1 MTEKAWVDVSMDA
14 RGVATV
20 TIDNAAK
27 LNAFS
32 RPVAAALIAAMQG
45 LSRDER
51 LRVVILR
58 GAGDRA
64 FIGGADVRDLAGLDA
79 SNAAEFIT
87 GVHLA
92 CDSLR
97 RCPVPV
103 IARIQGYVLGAGLE
117 VAAACDIRVA
127 GDDAVFGMPEV
138 KLGVPSVVEAALL
151 PQLIGWGR
159 TRQML
164 LTGENISAAKAEA
177 WGLVEELVPAGEL
190 DAAVERLAASIVEA
204 GPHAV
209 RLQKELI
216 SGWEERTPSEGVRL
230 GIEIFAKSF
239 RTDEPKR
246 MIGHALEQMRNR
258 KR

>member
-1 MTEKAWVDVSMDA
+1 MAEKIWVDVSMDP

-20 TIDNAAK
+20 TIDNAEK
-27 LNAFS
+27 LNALS
-32 RPVAAALIAAMQG
+32 RPVAAALIAAMEMLG
-45 LSRDER
+45 REER

-58 GAGDRA
+58 GAGERA

-79 SNAAEFIT
+79 SNAAAFIT
-87 GVHLA
+87 GVHRA

-117 VAAACDIRVA
+117 VAAACDMRVA
-127 GDDAVFGMPEV
+127 SDDAVFGMPEV
-138 KLGVPSVVEAALL
+138 KIGIPSVVEAALL

-159 TRQML
+159 TRQLL
-164 LTGENISAAKAEA
+164 LTGENISAVKAEA
-177 WGLVEELVPAGEL
+177 WGLVEELVPAAEL
-190 DAAVERLAASIVEA
+190 DAAVERLAAAIVAA

-216 SGWEERTPSEGVRL
+216 SGWEERTASEAVQL
-230 GIEIFAKSF
+230 GIQIFAKSF
-239 RTDEPKR
+239 ATEEPKR
-246 MIGHALEQMRNR
+246 MIGHALEQMRSR